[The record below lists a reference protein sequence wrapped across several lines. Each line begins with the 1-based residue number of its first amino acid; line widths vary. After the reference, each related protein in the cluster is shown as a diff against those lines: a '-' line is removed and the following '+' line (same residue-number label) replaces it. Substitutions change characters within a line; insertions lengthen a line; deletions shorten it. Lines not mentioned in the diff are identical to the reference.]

1 MNSVPWG
8 WWPLLAVTIVCLLII
23 DLLAHRR
30 DKPPTRRAAIGWSL
44 FYVAAAALFGV
55 AVTLGLGRDA
65 GEEYF
70 AAWLLEKSLS
80 VDNLLL
86 FLVIFSATGL
96 NENDQRRVL
105 SWGVA
110 GALVARGVFIAIGST
125 ALERWHGL
133 VYPLGGL
140 LLLLGLKM
148 LWPQKETSEPP
159 KLLTWLKRRLPVSDT
174 VEGHHF
180 FVREKGRW
188 LGTPLLLALLA
199 VEISD
204 VLFAVDSI
212 PAVFSVSQSPFIV
225 YSSNLFAILG
235 LRALYVVLSGAL
247 AQLRYL
253 KPGLAAVL
261 CFGGLKLI
269 AQRWI
274 HVPPGVSLLVI
285 GGVLSIA
292 VAASLLHTRLKKKRL
307 SAGSYSPRREPPR
320 APHALPSTRAH

>member
-1 MNSVPWG
+1 MTSVPWG
-8 WWPLLAVTIVCLLII
+8 WWPALAVTIVVLLII

-30 DKPPTRRAAIGWSL
+30 DTTPSRRAAILWSV
-44 FYVAAAALFGV
+44 FWVAAAALFGV

-105 SWGVA
+105 SWGVC
-110 GALVARGVFIAIGST
+110 GALVARGVFIAVGST
-125 ALERWHGL
+125 ALERWHFL
-133 VYPLGGL
+133 IYPLGGL
-140 LLLLGLKM
+140 LLLLGVKM
-148 LWPQKETSEPP
+148 LWPQKDTGEPP
-159 KLLTWLKRRLPVSDT
+159 KLLTWLKRRLPLTDD

-180 FVREKGRW
+180 FVRKGGRW
-188 LGTPLLLALLA
+188 LGTPLLLALFA
-199 VEISD
+199 VELSD

-212 PAVFSVSQSPFIV
+212 PAVFSVSETPFIV

-253 KPGLAAVL
+253 KHGLAAVL
-261 CFGGLKLI
+261 CFGGLKLVGGP
-269 AQRWI
+269 WV
-274 HVPPGVSLLVI
+274 HVPPGVSLAVI
-285 GGVLSIA
+285 GGVLFVA
-292 VAASLLHTRLKKKRL
+292 VLASLLHTRLSKRL
-307 SAGSYSPRREPPR
+307 SAGSGSRRPERPR
-320 APHALPSTRAH
+320 APHALPSPRAH